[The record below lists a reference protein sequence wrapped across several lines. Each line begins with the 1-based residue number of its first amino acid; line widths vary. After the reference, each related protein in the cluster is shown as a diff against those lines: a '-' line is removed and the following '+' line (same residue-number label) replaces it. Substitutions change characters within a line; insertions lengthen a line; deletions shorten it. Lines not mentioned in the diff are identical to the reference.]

1 VFGFEECSPSRTVA
15 NATRVESTRPLELLD
30 GNAGD
35 LIEPI
40 PRFVHLEAEIDE
52 SLLEL
57 VDLGAGIADCQLV
70 EHRQGPIS
78 RRQHRVTPDTPEASR
93 QDGPRGYR

>member
-1 VFGFEECSPSRTVA
+1 MVPPVLPTYNRAPIAF
-15 NATRVESTRPLELLD
+15 VEGQGPWLTAED
-30 GNAGD
+30 GERY
-35 LIEPI
+35 L
-40 PRFVHLEAEIDE
+40 
-52 SLLEL
+52 
-57 VDLGAGIADCQLV
+57 DLGAGIADCQLV